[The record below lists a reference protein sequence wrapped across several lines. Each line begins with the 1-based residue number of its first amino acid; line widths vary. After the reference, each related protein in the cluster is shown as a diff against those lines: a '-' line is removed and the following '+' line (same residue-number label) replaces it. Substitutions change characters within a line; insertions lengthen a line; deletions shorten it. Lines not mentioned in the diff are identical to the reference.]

1 VVNRRADWI
10 GRFRSMSSIPRRMR
24 SSPSSQARLQTRE
37 KMSGDAIEKCKG
49 ASVASPLYLS
59 ALVGAFL
66 CSVPAH
72 ALASGKSAERPRLEL
87 RPGEKY
93 FRINGR
99 TAFVLGR
106 NPVGKSPKAF

>member
-1 VVNRRADWI
+1 
-10 GRFRSMSSIPRRMR
+10 
-24 SSPSSQARLQTRE
+24 
-37 KMSGDAIEKCKG
+37 MSGDAIEKCKG

-87 RPGEKY
+87 RPRVAELMRKVTEVKA
-93 FRINGR
+93 RIQAMLNRGVEER
-99 TAFVLGR
+99 KGIF
-106 NPVGKSPKAF
+106 F